1 MVLEIDSREWHLSP
15 GDWERTM
22 ARRNLMIR
30 HGLTVLSVSPSQLRD
45 DPKTLTTT
53 LHAALATGAAGAAP
67 EVRLGAPA

>member
-1 MVLEIDSREWHLSP
+1 
-15 GDWERTM
+15 M